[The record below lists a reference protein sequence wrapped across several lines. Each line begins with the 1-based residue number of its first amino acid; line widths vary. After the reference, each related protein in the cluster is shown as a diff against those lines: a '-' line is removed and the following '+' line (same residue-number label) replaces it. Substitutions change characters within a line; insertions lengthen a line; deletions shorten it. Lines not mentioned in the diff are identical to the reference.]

1 MTSPRARFVLTLVLA
16 LAAGG
21 VVGAGVAWRW
31 YGPAVAVILAALIGL
46 GVGLQVRRATINRVG
61 RSSASDT

>member
-21 VVGAGVAWRW
+21 VVGAGVALRW
-31 YGPAVAVILAALIGL
+31 YGPAVAVVLAALIGL
-46 GVGLQVRRATINRVG
+46 AVGMQVRRRAITRADRAAPTDI
-61 RSSASDT
+61 